1 MSKYNYSIY
10 KDDERRNLIERLK
23 LVLKQYSDEP
33 PNLDIVAQTSSFA
46 RKASYD
52 ISLLIAQR
60 GKPFVDGEF
69 IKSCLLKAVNAFG
82 GSLTVDD
89 VLQIPL
95 SDKTVATRVQVIAG
109 SIEEKFKSLLQSC
122 VYFSLYLN
130 ESTDNRH
137 VSQLSIFVRIV
148 GDDFSYTKELLD
160 FFPLHGTTTGAD
172 IFSTVENTFE
182 KFNINFSKCSCIVT
196 DGASSM
202 VGTRKGF
209 AGQLF
214 QRNIKVPLIHC
225 IIHQEALCGKAIKIT
240 AAMKMVTKIIN
251 FIKGGNR
258 SLTHRQFK
266 LFLAEHDSLYK
277 DIPLYSDVRWLSA
290 GQCLERFLALK
301 NEIMMF
307 LQIIAM
313 ASAMY
318 NEFKSFLE
326 DIDSLCELALITDLT
341 NHLNTLNY
349 KLQTSE
355 QSSSQL
361 VSHIDSFIA
370 KLNMLM
376 HDLIHNSFYHFP
388 ACKYLLEESA
398 PNTCDFKK
406 HFYILQ
412 SIIEEFT
419 TRFKDLQALRKDLI
433 LYENVFFVPI
443 EEQNVIL
450 REELCDLQNDISLHY
465 LKNKF
470 QNSLEIFKTLPKDKY
485 PFLRSFGLRIFSM
498 FGSTYLCECSFSKM
512 KQIKNDL
519 RSSMNDST
527 LTALMRTYLTN
538 IEIDTFSLVP
548 PVTTYKPN

>member
-1 MSKYNYSIY
+1 MSKYNHSIY
-10 KDDERRNLIERLK
+10 KDDERRNLIEGLK

-33 PNLDIVAQTSSFA
+33 PNLDIAAQTSSFA

-95 SDKTVATRVQVIAG
+95 SDKTVASRVQVIAG
-109 SIEEKFKSLLQSC
+109 SIKEKFKSLLQSC
-122 VYFSLYLN
+122 VYFSLYLD

-148 GDDFSYTKELLD
+148 QDDFSYTEELLD
-160 FFPLHGTTTGAD
+160 FIPLH
-172 IFSTVENTFE
+172 
-182 KFNINFSKCSCIVT
+182 
-196 DGASSM
+196 
-202 VGTRKGF
+202 
-209 AGQLF
+209 
-214 QRNIKVPLIHC
+214 
-225 IIHQEALCGKAIKIT
+225 
-240 AAMKMVTKIIN
+240 
-251 FIKGGNR
+251 
-258 SLTHRQFK
+258 
-266 LFLAEHDSLYK
+266 AEHDSLYK

-290 GQCLERFLALK
+290 GQCLERFFALK

-313 ASAMY
+313 TSAMY

-349 KLQTSE
+349 KLQTSK
-355 QSSSQL
+355 QSISQL

-412 SIIEEFT
+412 SINEEFT

-443 EEQNVIL
+443 VEQNVIL

-470 QNSLEIFKTLPKDKY
+470 QNSLENFKTLPKDKY
-485 PFLRSFGLRIFSM
+485 PFLRSFGIRIFST

-538 IEIDTFSLVP
+538 IEKDTSSLVP

>member
-1 MSKYNYSIY
+1 MSKYNHSIY
-10 KDDERRNLIERLK
+10 KDDERRNLIEELK

-33 PNLDIVAQTSSFA
+33 PNLDIAAQTSSFA

-60 GKPFVDGEF
+60 GKPFVDGEL

-82 GSLTVDD
+82 GSLTVDYI
-89 VLQIPL
+89 LQIPL
-95 SDKTVATRVQVIAG
+95 SDKTVASRV
-109 SIEEKFKSLLQSC
+109 
-122 VYFSLYLN
+122 
-130 ESTDNRH
+130 TDNRH
-137 VSQLSIFVRIV
+137 VSQLSMFVRIV
-148 GDDFSYTKELLD
+148 QDDFSYTEEFLD

-172 IFSTVENTFE
+172 IFSAIENTFE

-196 DGASSM
+196 DGAPSM
-202 VGTRKGF
+202 VGTRIGF

-240 AAMKMVTKIIN
+240 AAIKMITKIIN

-258 SLTHRQFK
+258 SLTHRQ
-266 LFLAEHDSLYK
+266 
-277 DIPLYSDVRWLSA
+277 
-290 GQCLERFLALK
+290 CLERFFALK

-307 LQIIAM
+307 LHSIAM
-313 ASAMY
+313 TSAMY

-349 KLQTSE
+349 KLQTSK
-355 QSSSQL
+355 QSISQL
-361 VSHIDSFIA
+361 GSHIDSFIA
-370 KLNMLM
+370 KLNMLT

-419 TRFKDLQALRKDLI
+419 TRFKDLQAFRKEII
-433 LYENVFFVPI
+433 LYENVFF
-443 EEQNVIL
+443 
-450 REELCDLQNDISLHY
+450 
-465 LKNKF
+465 
-470 QNSLEIFKTLPKDKY
+470 NSLEIFKTLPKDKY

-498 FGSTYLCECSFSKM
+498 FGSTYLCECLFYKM

-519 RSSMNDST
+519 RSSMNDSI

-538 IEIDTFSLVP
+538 IEIDTSSLWIRSIGD
-548 PVTTYKPN
+548 TTYKKNASLIVPPGIACAAPGYVLRAQLRPATASPLDLVEGIELGNQPKVATRSEPCFNHSIFIETLSISSILHCTVFINY